1 MSKRDILLRPL
12 VDENPITL
20 QILGIC
26 SALAITNSVLTALT
40 MSAALTSVLLFS
52 NVTISLLRKHLPS
65 SVRLIVQVT
74 IVASAVII
82 VDEVLRAFAPTVS
95 RALTVYVGLI
105 ITNCIVLGRAE
116 AFAMS
121 HRVSESVMDAIGNG
135 LGYSAIL
142 VIVSVIRELL
152 GSGSVLGF
160 QLFPLAASGGW
171 FQPAALMLVP
181 ASAFFIIA
189 LIIWAIRSSRE
200 QQVEPAEH
208 RPLDLGEIER

>member
-1 MSKRDILLRPL
+1 MRKRDILLRPL

-26 SALAITNSVLTALT
+26 SALAISNTVLTALT
-40 MSAALTSVLLFS
+40 MSAALTSVLVFS
-52 NVTISLLRKHLPS
+52 NLTISLLRRQLPS

-82 VDEVLRAFAPTVS
+82 VDEILRAYAPEMS

-121 HRVSESVMDAIGNG
+121 HRVGESILDAIGNG

-142 VIVSVIRELL
+142 VAVAVVRELL
-152 GSGSVLGF
+152 GAGSLLGIPI
-160 QLFPLAASGGW
+160 LPLAGAGGW
-171 FQPAALMLVP
+171 FRPVALMLVP

-189 LIIWAIRSSRE
+189 LIIWAVRSRRK
-200 QQVEPAEH
+200 QQVEAADF
-208 RPLDLGEIER
+208 RPCDLQERTR

>member
-1 MSKRDILLRPL
+1 MSKREYLLRPL
-12 VDENPITL
+12 IDENPITL

-26 SALAITNSVLTALT
+26 SALAITNTVLTALT

-52 NVTISLLRKHLPS
+52 NVTISLLRRHLPS

-74 IVASAVII
+74 IGASAVII
-82 VDEVLRAFAPTVS
+82 VDEVLRAFAPAVS

-121 HRVSESVMDAIGNG
+121 HRVGESALDALGNG

-142 VIVSVIRELL
+142 VVVSMTRELL
-152 GSGSVLGF
+152 GSGSLLGF
-160 QLFPLAASGGW
+160 QVFPLARDGGW

-189 LIIWAIRSSRE
+189 LIIWAVRSYRR
-200 QQVEPAEH
+200 QQVESAEY
-208 RPLDLGEIER
+208 RPLDLGAIER

>member
-1 MSKRDILLRPL
+1 MRKRDILLRPL
-12 VDENPITL
+12 VDENPVTL

-26 SALAITNSVLTALT
+26 SALAITNTVLTAVT
-40 MSAALTSVLLFS
+40 MSAALTSVLVFS
-52 NVTISLLRKHLPS
+52 NMVISLLRRHLPS

-82 VDEVLRAFAPTVS
+82 VDEILRAFAPQVS

-116 AFAMS
+116 SFAMS
-121 HRVSESVMDAIGNG
+121 HRVGESILDAFGNG

-142 VIVSVIRELL
+142 IVVSVIRELL
-152 GSGSVLGF
+152 GSGSVAGV
-160 QLFPLAASGGW
+160 QLLPLVDGGGW
-171 FQPAALMLVP
+171 FRPVALMLVP

-189 LIIWAIRSSRE
+189 LIIWFVRSRRPR
-200 QQVEPAEH
+200 QVEAPEFLPCDARTAE
-208 RPLDLGEIER
+208 R